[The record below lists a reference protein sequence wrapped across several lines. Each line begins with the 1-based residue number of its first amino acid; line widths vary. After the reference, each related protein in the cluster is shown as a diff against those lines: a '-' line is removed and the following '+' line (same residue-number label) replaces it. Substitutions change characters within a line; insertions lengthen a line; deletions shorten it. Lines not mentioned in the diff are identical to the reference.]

1 MCFSVQGMYSAVIY
15 GTLQCENGQD
25 RRKERTG
32 YGSCTQRNVSVDHRD
47 IAGSWLDLVLFCKG
61 LRRRSIHAG
70 DVGGVQLPQRECM
83 SVTVYIKP
91 EKNIEVCRK
100 EVFLSQI
107 ADVWCRDKSLE
118 AKCKAI
124 KVMTIGSNREERYV
138 IPGIKLVELIQQVDP
153 RAEVT
158 NLGEQDMIIDYQP
171 KAHKIGMLDW
181 IKTAFVCLIVF
192 FGGAF
197 AIMTFN
203 NDGSVSDIF
212 KDVDQLVVGNM
223 TTSSA
228 SDSTGEAGM
237 ETGQKHEKKSAGVML
252 LEISYSVGLILGVTL
267 FFNHFG
273 KRKVTLDP
281 TPIEVQMRLY
291 EEQVETTVI
300 RNASRKES
308 GVDTQ

>member
-1 MCFSVQGMYSAVIY
+1 
-15 GTLQCENGQD
+15 
-25 RRKERTG
+25 
-32 YGSCTQRNVSVDHRD
+32 
-47 IAGSWLDLVLFCKG
+47 
-61 LRRRSIHAG
+61 
-70 DVGGVQLPQRECM
+70 M

-91 EKNIEVCRK
+91 DKNTEVNQK
-100 EVFLSQI
+100 EVYLSQI

-124 KVMTIGSNREERYV
+124 KVMSIASHCEERWV

-153 RAEVT
+153 RVEVT
-158 NLGEQDMIIDYQP
+158 NLGEQDVIIDYQP
-171 KAHKIGMLDW
+171 EKHKIGKMDW
-181 IKTAFVCLIVF
+181 VKTAFVCLIVF

-203 NDGSVSDIF
+203 NDGSVADIF
-212 KDVDQLVVGNM
+212 RDVDRLIVGSEN
-223 TTSSA
+223 
-228 SDSTGEAGM
+228 
-237 ETGQKHEKKSAGVML
+237 ETGREGKSVGVMT

-273 KRKVTLDP
+273 KHKVTLDP

-291 EEQVETTVI
+291 EDQVETTVI

>member
-1 MCFSVQGMYSAVIY
+1 
-15 GTLQCENGQD
+15 
-25 RRKERTG
+25 
-32 YGSCTQRNVSVDHRD
+32 
-47 IAGSWLDLVLFCKG
+47 
-61 LRRRSIHAG
+61 
-70 DVGGVQLPQRECM
+70 M

-181 IKTAFVCLIVF
+181 IKTVFVCLIVF